1 MNKRFISAFTLLVAV
16 LLTAVP
22 SAAQSSLSNTDRQR
36 WLSELRTYK
45 HEFLTRELDLTRE
58 QQRDFLP
65 LYDRMEDDIEDLNAS
80 TRELESKITDESSD
94 LELENTARTVF
105 ELKRAEGQIEMTY
118 FDKFRS
124 ILKPRQLFKLKSA
137 ERVFTQQLVNQHRRM
152 RSVNRRK

>member
-22 SAAQSSLSNTDRQR
+22 SAAQSALSNTDRQR

-65 LYDRMEDDIEDLNAS
+65 LYDRMEDDIEELNAS

>member
-16 LLTAVP
+16 LLAAVP
-22 SAAQSSLSNTDRQR
+22 SAAQSALSNTDRQR

-65 LYDRMEDDIEDLNAS
+65 LYDRMEDEIEELNAS

>member
-16 LLTAVP
+16 LLSAVP
-22 SAAQSSLSNTDRQR
+22 SAAQSALSNTDRQR

-65 LYDRMEDDIEDLNAS
+65 LYDRMEDDIEELNAS

>member
-16 LLTAVP
+16 LLAAVP
-22 SAAQSSLSNTDRQR
+22 SAAQSALSNTDRQR

-65 LYDRMEDDIEDLNAS
+65 LYDRMEDDIEELNAS